1 MNELKIFTIEKL
13 KFTGKWVEFWFEED
27 FPRMTDEDSYHL
39 STKTYMLWEVVY
51 KAGVYTEIAINGFK
65 GVKTIWE
72 KDKYNW
78 ELKEIL

>member
-1 MNELKIFTIEKL
+1 MNELKILTIDNL
-13 KFTGKWVEFWFEED
+13 NFTGKWVEFWFKED
-27 FPRMTDEDSYHL
+27 FPRMSSDESHHL
-39 STKTYMLWEVVY
+39 STKIYMLWEVVY
-51 KAGVYTEIAINGFK
+51 KAGVYNEIILNGFK